1 MGNPRVEIGYR
12 FIDMIENI
20 QRSVKYRKFS
30 IEDNYEQQQHRTAF
44 ALGHTLERAPRFG
57 IRFDAAGIM
66 MGAAQ
71 LARMTLGE
79 IGIANSA
86 QQ

>member
-1 MGNPRVEIGYR
+1 
-12 FIDMIENI
+12 MIENI

-71 LARMTLGE
+71 LARMTLDE

>member
-20 QRSVKYRKFS
+20 QPSVKYRKFS
-30 IEDNYEQQQHRTAF
+30 IEDNYEQQHRTAF

-57 IRFDAAGIM
+57 IRFAAGIM

-71 LARMTLGE
+71 LARMTLDE